1 MTVITP
7 YISEGVQAGQ
17 PVALKIQK
25 IRWRT
30 VGTGQLKTLSDYELE
45 VDGRIELPVYKGDL
59 NIHIEL
65 ADKDVAATSGP
76 CSLQLNSYGD
86 DEAEYSADDDGLTIS
101 AQISEKAV
109 QISLSRFPHDNMTEC
124 TISGP
129 LDLTAYIEPSNS

>member
-17 PVALKIQK
+17 LVELKIQK

-30 VGTGQLKTLSDYELE
+30 VGIGHLKTLSEYELE

-65 ADKDVAATSGP
+65 SDKDVAATSGP

-86 DEAEYSADDDGLTIS
+86 DEAIYNVDEGGLIIT
-101 AQISEKAV
+101 AQINGKNV
-109 QISLSRFPHDNMTEC
+109 QIKLLRFARDNMTEC

-129 LDLTAYIEPSNS
+129 LNLTAYIEPISS